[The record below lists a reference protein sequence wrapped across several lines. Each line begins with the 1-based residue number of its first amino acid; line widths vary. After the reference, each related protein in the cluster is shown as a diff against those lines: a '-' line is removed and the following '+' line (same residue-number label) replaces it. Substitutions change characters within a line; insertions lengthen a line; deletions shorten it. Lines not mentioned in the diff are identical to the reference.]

1 MVARFIY
8 DIELI
13 ERMFSDG
20 LVRSGQSLIEVAV
33 LFLLCLSLDW
43 QLAALFFLIY
53 PIVLIPVL
61 RITRQLKRESNSSQE
76 AIAATANIVQE
87 QLHAN
92 KVIQALHSGI
102 LRQRLNVAIERFM
115 SPASER

>member
-1 MVARFIY
+1 MKLSESEGDLVARFIY

-20 LVRSGQSLIEVAV
+20 LVRSDQSLIEVAV

-53 PIVLIPVL
+53 RCLS
-61 RITRQLKRESNSSQE
+61 RC
-76 AIAATANIVQE
+76 
-87 QLHAN
+87 
-92 KVIQALHSGI
+92 
-102 LRQRLNVAIERFM
+102 
-115 SPASER
+115 